1 MPDWLPSLPARNL
14 GIALAQFRIVGHEA
28 PRRLAAL
35 AWRTEI
41 PDHTDKAENSRQ
53 VFGTSDASETQ
64 LALTRFD
71 QSPRAL
77 VRIESRKSA
86 GGHGL

>member
-41 PDHTDKAENSRQ
+41 PKQRTLDK
-53 VFGTSDASETQ
+53 F
-64 LALTRFD
+64 LALATRQRRSWRLPD
-71 QSPRAL
+71 LTNHP
-77 VRIESRKSA
+77 E
-86 GGHGL
+86 H